1 LTARAS
7 HIMEARGT
15 LGVRMRSV
23 TRIFVPNFP
32 TTGTRVDFLIV
43 LELRQAVVFYMKHKH
58 H

>member
-1 LTARAS
+1 
-7 HIMEARGT
+7 M

-23 TRIFVPNFP
+23 ARIFVPNFP

-43 LELRQAVVFYMKHKH
+43 LELRKAVVFYMKHKH